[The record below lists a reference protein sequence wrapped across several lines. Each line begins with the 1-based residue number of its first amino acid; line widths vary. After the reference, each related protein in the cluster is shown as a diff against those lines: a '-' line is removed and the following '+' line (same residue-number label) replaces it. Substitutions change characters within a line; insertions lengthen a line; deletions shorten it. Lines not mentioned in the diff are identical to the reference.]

1 MVHKNDMTYWDEI
14 GCKRGCERHVWRSVR
29 VDLSK
34 PHGYGD
40 LTPIPSRF
48 GIQFD
53 IDVWDTSITPV
64 DGGPYCPA
72 RDAVS
77 ETILSHGIWEPAE
90 TAIMLMCFEALP
102 GGLFIDFGSQIG
114 WFSSLAALN
123 GMTVVAMDADPDC
136 VDLTHRN
143 LIHNAHLLG
152 SIGSHYERLGPDTAP
167 FSYNAQRVDLPT
179 VVKIDVEGAEV
190 DAIRKIQALIDD
202 GWVKYMLIEISPV
215 FNDTYGGLI
224 NGLVDVGFVPYM
236 LPPKRTPPVAL
247 NRLSD
252 LEGYELPHEPR
263 DIARYIE
270 GLHQADLFFALG
282 GL

>member
-1 MVHKNDMTYWDEI
+1 MPHKNDMTHWNHI
-14 GCKRGCERHVWRSVR
+14 GCQRGCEAHAARPVR

-48 GIQFD
+48 GYQFD
-53 IDVWDTSITPV
+53 LDVWDTSITPV

-77 ETILSHGIWEPAE
+77 ETILSHGIWEPQE

-102 GGLFIDFGSQIG
+102 GGLFIDIGSQLG
-114 WFSSLAALN
+114 WFSSIAALSS
-123 GMTVVAMDADPDC
+123 MTVIALDADPDC
-136 VDLTHRN
+136 VELTHRN
-143 LIHNAHLLG
+143 LVHNVQMLG
-152 SIGSHYERLGPDTAP
+152 SIGAYNERLGPDVEP
-167 FSYNAQRVDLPT
+167 FAVNEHPDLPT

-190 DAIRKIQALIDD
+190 DAIRKIQPLIDD

-215 FNDTYGGLI
+215 FNDTYGDLI
-224 NGLVDVGFVPYM
+224 NDLVKQDYVPYM
-236 LPPKRTPPVAL
+236 LPPKRTPPVVL
-247 NRLSD
+247 NRLMD